1 MIFLY
6 ILLAISIVGVFSLPL
21 LRIMKPNSNIEGDRE
36 FSKDDLHRNLNNVKN
51 LTLEKARNIG
61 QDLGKNFK
69 AVYDEGVSK
78 IKSTKVSGLVQ
89 GRGVLK
95 QKEMASK
102 FLKDVKEHKDR
113 IREELTNGTNIE
125 EEVPTEVPKIGSGI
139 EEDKVE

>member
-1 MIFLY
+1 
-6 ILLAISIVGVFSLPL
+6 
-21 LRIMKPNSNIEGDRE
+21 MKPNSNIEGDRE